1 MNSGR
6 RLLVIACS
14 IIVVVVGIMFL
25 AAALFAPFGPASG
38 EGLRIA
44 LLGSVFLVVG
54 IMRFATLGRLEG
66 IARVLDV
73 VASALAS
80 GSALWAFDSK
90 ATRVDA
96 LSALTIAA
104 CLILLVE
111 ALLRPSYSER
121 ETRRGR

>member
-14 IIVVVVGIMFL
+14 ILVVVVGIMFL
-25 AAALFAPFGPASG
+25 AAALFAPFGPASD
-38 EGLRIA
+38 EGWRIA
-44 LLGSVFLVVG
+44 LLGAVFLVVG
-54 IMRFATLGRLEG
+54 IMRFGTLGRLEG
-66 IARVLDV
+66 VARVLDV

-80 GSALWAFDSK
+80 GSALWAFGSQ
-90 ATRVDA
+90 ATRVDG

-111 ALLRPSYSER
+111 ALLRPSYSAS
-121 ETRRGR
+121 ETRQGR

>member
-1 MNSGR
+1 MNNGR
-6 RLLVIACS
+6 RHLVIACA
-14 IIVVVVGIMFL
+14 ILVVVVGIMFL
-25 AAALFAPFGPASG
+25 AAALFAPFGQASG
-38 EGLRIA
+38 EGWRIA
-44 LLGSVFLVVG
+44 LLGTVFLVVG
-54 IMRFATLGRLEG
+54 LLRFATLGRLEG
-66 IARVLDV
+66 IARILDV

-80 GSALWAFDSK
+80 GSALWAFGSK

-111 ALLRPSYSER
+111 AVLRPSNSAS